1 MIRVSSMINFQQ
13 AWDIVTSLNLTP
25 YQQQSFR
32 EMNILWNIIQKLNPK
47 NIIEIGV
54 AKGGS
59 NKLLELA
66 APNARMFLIDIL
78 DSSAKLEK
86 KLRSNVDYLFYDS
99 HKKETIDSIK
109 KVLNGDNVDF
119 LYIDGDH
126 TYEGAKQDY
135 EVFGELV
142 QYGIIAFHDIVSCPI
157 GAGKVWNEIS
167 RPTNIDTINTW
178 REFSTMEIVFPRE
191 ENKTTTPQ
199 LLGTGILFKNCDIYK
214 WLQQT

>member
-32 EMNILWNIIQKLNPK
+32 EINILWNIIQKLNPK

-86 KLRSNVDYLFYDS
+86 KLRSNIDYLFYDS

-199 LLGTGILFKNCDIYK
+199 LLGTGILFKNCDAYK
-214 WLQQT
+214 WLQ

>member
-1 MIRVSSMINFQQ
+1 MINFQQ

-32 EMNILWNIIQKLNPK
+32 EINILWNIIQKLNPK

-86 KLRSNVDYLFYDS
+86 KLRSNIDYLFYDS

-142 QYGIIAFHDIVSCPI
+142 QHGIIAFHDIVSCPI

-199 LLGTGILFKNCDIYK
+199 LLGTGILFKNCDAYK
-214 WLQQT
+214 WLQ